1 MIKDTRTPPV
11 KLLEDE
17 YPTHYLPHVGR
28 QVMQQGGSPDIEGD
42 VSFASDDM
50 QADAARIEE
59 ARRIAAEAARRQAR
73 EAYAVSPVVDMNLD
87 RSARYAARENA
98 PRAMPTASEFIQREL
113 RRGEPQLPQYDQEAE
128 ERWKEGAKGVAHMAA
143 YGIPVVGEALGA
155 YDMANALRNVAS
167 PEFRKAVTSGDYATT
182 AGGIADLGLSALGVP
197 GKAAKAAAAAGA
209 LLMPDDA
216 GATFIG
222 EAARLTPSLRRALE
236 LSRKYLNVDRPQ
248 DVWRQYGWAPDPS
261 GRMVSE
267 LSDESSRLIPQGLAR
282 FRTGETMSLGDILSH
297 PELYDRYPSSY
308 TTKVSP
314 YLPEQ
319 EGERGYYSPL
329 QDYIGINERL
339 GDRQMLDT
347 LLHEHQHRI
356 QNIEGMSPGAR
367 PEMFKG
373 PEAAARPHEERLSQL
388 LGAMKL
394 QEIMRENPGIDPLAA
409 KVIAGARGIPI
420 AGGSTHHTHK
430 GAEELAQEAE
440 FLRRGIDDIYA
451 THPTAHEQYLRTLG
465 EWSAR
470 LPGERLELTVPERRV
485 RFPFDPNYPVN
496 VLPVTS
502 RPLGN
507 LPGPRWEAERE
518 RAIEL
523 ARQLRREPLPERP
536 RPSLSPEQEAL
547 EEDMMRF
554 ALEAEARKRAGASP
568 PVFGPQPPTIKKA
581 GGGPIAKLLGKLL
594 PEGSGYVP
602 RKGFPGVVNLP
613 GIGRVEPRPIEPIE
627 AVSRRFAGP
636 AHDTPVAPINPE
648 FSERVAREYEGM
660 RHAPKDPVVRRAF
673 EALADETMAQY
684 RAAKD
689 LGLDIRFLKP
699 GQADPYAASPGLG
712 YEDIVNRGRLFVFPT
727 EQGFGSTGGLNA
739 TNVLLKGAG
748 KIGDK
753 PDAVVNDAFRVIH
766 DLYGHFGPGNPFFR
780 APGEERA
787 YQLHKRMFSPEAVP
801 ALASETRGQNSWV
814 NFGPMAERNRA
825 ASGAETHYADQKT
838 GVMAPWATEEPP
850 PVGADIEQFIRNKRE
865 SGGRAKYEGG
875 GKAALIGAA
884 LKAAEGFVPYTKRM
898 FFTHNI
904 DPLSL
909 KKAIETGGLPAP
921 SIAVSTPTT
930 SDLSDFGPIALVGK
944 PEKFSPTAKSP
955 VYGQD
960 IWSPRVPNTREYERT
975 MFAPDNPHAFSG
987 TGFFSMLHDRPMPA
1001 TMENFLAE
1009 MKARPVIG
1017 GEFMLPGT
1025 RRPDEVDVGY
1035 LISTL
1040 TPRYKTMQDLQA
1052 ARERL
1057 VPPGIFGQRLFDVS
1071 REHAALSEALGSR
1084 GEADDHFGHAILDAI
1099 EARRAAEPGQRG
1111 LPFFSQIRSRY
1122 PEISP
1127 EQEKRVG
1134 RHITSLAEMPAKYF
1148 EAKPG
1153 RAVSLSDEFAGA
1165 VVPAS
1170 RASELGPLLERA
1182 GIRRIE
1188 QYDPVRSNMG
1198 TTIMERFP
1206 EAGFASGG
1214 VVPRADDD
1222 DFFRRMALWTYA
1234 VAPLFA
1240 GPRDVRRHGFAGGGK
1255 IIEQAIKAAKL
1266 ITSEGKPTVRG
1277 MVNEA
1282 PLFPDVYKNPR
1293 LLAEEA
1299 ESRVA
1304 PEDPLLKRLWGV
1316 TREDMFNIAGSRPGN
1331 REPVLAAGSANPR
1344 GVNYAAESVM
1354 VPENAERLQSI
1365 LEEGRKQPGLRTGMM
1380 PWYYMDPVHARLE
1393 QMFDPDEARN
1403 RYNLLNTSIAMM
1415 SPASS
1420 VPTEINRGLGAY
1432 HLALQGRFDDFVLG
1446 GGKPSQAPQGVMPPY
1461 MRERMLGHKVH
1472 STSQAGPLTEYMRTG
1487 VVDMGSPKVPLYI
1500 QSSGVPATGFQTRLP
1515 VPDAHYTRILG
1526 MPDVRK
1532 TADPAV
1538 SMKMNE
1544 YRPVGPW
1551 FREEVA
1557 KPLEMEAVPA
1567 QALLWGTGSG
1577 ATGVDSPIGA
1587 PKLEM
1592 LSQHIGNVAR
1602 HYRVS
1607 PETARDLILQGTLYS
1622 SGGSVIN
1629 RALDVV
1635 SNLPRHQV
1643 EPGTPG

>member
-28 QVMQQGGSPDIEGD
+28 QVMESGGAPKQLPPIDVGAIAPQYKEPPKPVVSDMMQNQIAEIGD
-42 VSFASDDM
+42 REIAKGLAKYGRGPLVSSNVGMPLKAGPEQSFWEK
-50 QADAARIEE
+50 ARDKMLGLDYGRPSVE
-59 ARRIAAEAARRQAR
+59 RRQAV
-73 EAYAVSPVVDMNLD
+73 EGIGSAIEAAKLAAYAYPATRAPMGVFDFTKSVAEGRPIEASLA
-87 RSARYAARENA
+87 SAFLPGGKYAK
-98 PRAMPTASEFIQREL
+98 
-113 RRGEPQLPQYDQEAE
+113 Y
-128 ERWKEGAKGVAHMAA
+128 
-143 YGIPVVGEALGA
+143 
-155 YDMANALRNVAS
+155 
-167 PEFRKAVTSGDYATT
+167 
-182 AGGIADLGLSALGVP
+182 
-197 GKAAKAAAAAGA
+197 AGA
-209 LLMPDDA
+209 ALASQA
-216 GATFIG
+216 GPEEAKATFIG

-248 DVWRQYGWAPDPS
+248 DVWRQYDWAPDPS

-267 LSDESSRLIPQGLAR
+267 LSDEGARLIPQGLAR

-297 PELYDRYPSSY
+297 PEVYDRYPSSY
-308 TTKVSP
+308 TTKVTP
-314 YLPEQ
+314 YLPKE

-329 QDYIGINERL
+329 LDYIGINERL
-339 GDRQMLDT
+339 GDRQLMKT

-367 PEMFKG
+367 TEMFKG
-373 PEAAARPHEERLSQL
+373 PEAVARPHEERLSQL

-394 QEIMRENPGIDPLAA
+394 QEIMRENPGIDPLDA

-420 AGGSTHHTHK
+420 VGGSTHHTHK

-470 LPGERLELTVPERRV
+470 LPGERLELTMPERRV

-523 ARQLRREPLPERP
+523 ARQLRREPLPAEP

-547 EEDMMRF
+547 EEDMMQF
-554 ALEAEARKRAGASP
+554 ALEAEARKRAGVP
-568 PVFGPQPPTIKKA
+568 PPAFGPALLPTIKKA

-627 AVSRRFAGP
+627 SISRRFAGP
-636 AHDTPVAPINPE
+636 AHDAPVVPINPE

-748 KIGDK
+748 QVGDK

-850 PVGADIEQFIRNKRE
+850 PVGADIEQFILNKRE

-884 LKAAEGFVPYTKRM
+884 LKAAEEFIPYTKRM

-904 DPLSL
+904 DPLNL
-909 KKAIETGGLPAP
+909 KRAIETGGLPAP
-921 SIAVSTPTT
+921 SMAVSTPTT

-975 MFAPDNPHAFSG
+975 MFSPSDPNAFEG
-987 TGFFSMLHDRPMPA
+987 RGFFSMLHDRPMPG
-1001 TMENFLAE
+1001 TMENLLAE
-1009 MKARPVIG
+1009 MNARPVIG
-1017 GEFMLPGT
+1017 GEFMLPGAK
-1025 RRPDEVDVGY
+1025 RPDEADVGY
-1035 LISTL
+1035 IISTL

-1071 REHAALSEALGSR
+1071 REHAALSEALGGR
-1084 GEADDHFGHAILDAI
+1084 GKADDHFGHAILDAI

-1111 LPFFSQIRSRY
+1111 LPFFSRIRSHY

-1153 RAVSLSDEFAGA
+1153 RAVSLSDEFVGA
-1165 VVPAS
+1165 AIPAS

-1344 GVNYAAESVM
+1344 GVNYAAEGVM
-1354 VPENAERLQSI
+1354 VPENAGRLQSI

-1432 HLALQGRFDDFVLG
+1432 HLALQGRFEDFIRG
-1446 GGKPSQAPQGVMPPY
+1446 GGKPSEAIGGILPAY

-1472 STSQAGPLTEYMRTG
+1472 STSQAGPWERYMRTG
-1487 VVDMGSPKVPLYI
+1487 VVDMGSPKVTLYA

-1526 MPDVRK
+1526 MPDVRR

-1557 KPLEMEAVPA
+1557 RPLEMEAVPA